1 MEELKQESVVRVL
14 EAGRRSLKKLSP
26 QEKWQIFM
34 ESSIKDAPVGEILRR
49 YGLYSSDLTRIRRQV
64 EAVAL
69 KELGGNRNCKKTQTV
84 SYKEYAKLEAEINC
98 QGKSPCA
105 DGRRIPIFKKK
116 SQLGLSGELV
126 YRKIGQD
133 MQEELIKA
141 IGEVKVLSKAKACEV
156 LLLKRRRYYWW
167 LRARA
172 KLLSETAWN
181 RIRPEEE
188 EAILEVAR
196 DKRLVD
202 LRCAGLMV
210 YGHESGKFHCSIST
224 VQRVLVRNNLQAPYI
239 VPTRKRPLKPDIRL
253 LMSEPKKIFS
263 YDATDFYLTSRLRVV
278 VIPILDL
285 GSRKFIHYG
294 VRVIS
299 FSQKDVMDIWDEA
312 LWGEN
317 IDTRQ
322 LTALSDRGTQMKGR
336 RTKAHLI
343 GKWDIKLEFA
353 RPYTSDDNAW
363 IEAFIKYMKY
373 HPECPDFFETV
384 QDVIDWV
391 AKFKKLY
398 NNHQH
403 SSLGYV
409 RHNDEHIGLGDT
421 IRQIR
426 KENLAAAR
434 QKRLTYYNIHRKGV
448 STMG

>member
-1 MEELKQESVVRVL
+1 
-14 EAGRRSLKKLSP
+14 
-26 QEKWQIFM
+26 
-34 ESSIKDAPVGEILRR
+34 
-49 YGLYSSDLTRIRRQV
+49 
-64 EAVAL
+64 
-69 KELGGNRNCKKTQTV
+69 
-84 SYKEYAKLEAEINC
+84 
-98 QGKSPCA
+98 
-105 DGRRIPIFKKK
+105 
-116 SQLGLSGELV
+116 
-126 YRKIGQD
+126 

-141 IGEVKVLSKAKACEV
+141 IGEVKALSKANACEV
-156 LLLKRRRYYWW
+156 LLLKRRRYYRW
-167 LRARA
+167 LSPRA

-181 RIRPEEE
+181 HIRHEEE
-188 EAILEVAR
+188 EAILEAAR

-299 FSQKDVMDIWDEA
+299 FSQKDVMDIWDET

-322 LTALSDRGTQMKGR
+322 LTALSDRGTQMKGS

-343 GKWDIKLEFA
+343 GKWDIRLEFA
-353 RPYTSDDNAW
+353 RPYTPDDNAW

-373 HPECPDFFETV
+373 HPACPDDFETV
-384 QDVIDWV
+384 QDVINWV
-391 AKFKKLY
+391 EKFYGLY
-398 NNHQH
+398 NDHPH
-403 SSLGYV
+403 SALGYV
-409 RHNDEHIGLGDT
+409 RPNDEHAGLGNT
-421 IRQIR
+421 IRTQR
-426 KENLAAAR
+426 KENLLSAR
-434 QKRLTYYNIHRKGV
+434 KARLDYYHSQKAGV
-448 STMG
+448 SACGLA

>member
-1 MEELKQESVVRVL
+1 MRV
-14 EAGRRSLKKLSP
+14 E
-26 QEKWQIFM
+26 
-34 ESSIKDAPVGEILRR
+34 
-49 YGLYSSDLTRIRRQV
+49 
-64 EAVAL
+64 
-69 KELGGNRNCKKTQTV
+69 N
-84 SYKEYAKLEAEINC
+84 
-98 QGKSPCA
+98 
-105 DGRRIPIFKKK
+105 
-116 SQLGLSGELV
+116 
-126 YRKIGQD
+126 
-133 MQEELIKA
+133 
-141 IGEVKVLSKAKACEV
+141 
-156 LLLKRRRYYWW
+156 
-167 LRARA
+167 
-172 KLLSETAWN
+172 
-181 RIRPEEE
+181 
-188 EAILEVAR
+188 
-196 DKRLVD
+196 
-202 LRCAGLMV
+202 
-210 YGHESGKFHCSIST
+210 ST
-224 VQRVLVRNNLQAPYI
+224 VVSQRCKRVLVRNNLQAPYI

-312 LWGEN
+312 LGGEN

-398 NNHQH
+398 NNHPH

-409 RHNDEHIGLGDT
+409 RPNDEQIGLGDT